1 MRARDLGIPL
11 AGTPGPLNAITD
23 IPGVEVGMVT
33 LIEDGSAAEVAA
45 RTGVTAILP
54 LGRSG
59 IGTSVPA
66 GFASMNGN
74 GEMTGSHWIRETGG
88 LSSPV
93 MITNTHAVG
102 SVHRGVIDWI
112 IANRPAKAVEWL
124 LPVVAETWDGYL
136 NSINEPF
143 IQPRHA
149 GQAIDSAVGG
159 PVQEGSFGG
168 GTGMNCYSFKG
179 GNGTSSRIVQL
190 GDSRYLVG
198 AFLQANFG
206 DRSELMIAGIP
217 MGDLDV
223 PNPLGE
229 VDWINSDRQGA
240 ERAGVAPSGAG
251 SVIAIIATD
260 APLLPAQC
268 EALTRR
274 VSHGLART
282 GTSGSHFSGDIFL
295 GFSTANAGA
304 LDSGFPSGPAGE
316 LRQLNFIPWNR
327 MDIFFEATVQCVE
340 EAVLNALVNNA
351 DMVGRDGHHSYA
363 LPHDQVRA
371 RFART

>member
-11 AGTPGPLNAITD
+11 AGIPGPLNAITD

-33 LIEDGSAAEVAA
+33 LIDDGPTPGVAA

-66 GFASMNGN
+66 GLTSMNGN
-74 GEMTGSHWIRETGG
+74 GEMTGSHWIRETGA
-88 LSSPV
+88 LNSPV

-102 SVHRGVIDWI
+102 TVHRGVIDWI
-112 IANRPAKAVEWL
+112 VANRPAMAVEWL

-143 IQPRHA
+143 IQTSHA
-149 GQAIDSAVGG
+149 GRAIDSAVGG
-159 PVQEGSFGG
+159 PVQEGSYGG

-179 GNGTSSRIVQL
+179 GNGTSSRTVKL
-190 GDSRYLVG
+190 GDAQYLVA

-206 DRSELMIAGIP
+206 DRTELMIAGVP
-217 MGDLDV
+217 MGDVDV

-229 VDWINSDRQGA
+229 VDWISTDREGA
-240 ERAGVAPSGAG
+240 ARAAVAPPGAG
-251 SVIAIIATD
+251 SVIAVIATN

-274 VSHGLART
+274 VPLGLART
-282 GTSGSHFSGDIFL
+282 GTTGSHFSGDIFL
-295 GFSTANAGA
+295 AFSTANAGA
-304 LDSGFPSGPAGE
+304 LDSGFPSDQE
-316 LRQLNFIPWNR
+316 DDIRQLSFVPWNR
-327 MDIFFEATVQCVE
+327 MDRFFEATVQCVE
-340 EAVLNALVNNA
+340 EAVLNALVSNA
-351 DMVGRDGHHSYA
+351 DMVGRDGHRSHA
-363 LPHDQVRA
+363 LPHDQIRA
-371 RFART
+371 RVKPA

>member
-33 LIEDGSAAEVAA
+33 LIEDGSTAEVAA

-66 GFASMNGN
+66 GFTSMNGN

-136 NSINEPF
+136 NCINEPF

-179 GNGTSSRIVQL
+179 GNGTSSRTVEL

-206 DRSELMIAGIP
+206 ERSELMIAGIP
-217 MGDLDV
+217 MGDLNV

-304 LDSGFPSGPAGE
+304 LDSGFPSGPADE

-327 MDIFFEATVQCVE
+327 IDILFEATVQCVE

>member
-11 AGTPGPLNAITD
+11 AGNPGPLNAITD

-33 LIEDGSAAEVAA
+33 LIEDGSAPGVAA

-66 GFASMNGN
+66 GFTSMNGN

-88 LSSPV
+88 LSSPL

-136 NSINEPF
+136 NSINEPVV
-143 IQPRHA
+143 QPSHA
-149 GQAIDSAVGG
+149 GLAIDSAVGG
-159 PVQEGSFGG
+159 PVQEGSHGG

-179 GNGTSSRIVQL
+179 GNGTSSRTVTL
-190 GDSRYLVG
+190 GDHQYLVG

-206 DRSELMIAGIP
+206 DRPELTIAGIP

-223 PNPLGE
+223 PNPIGE
-229 VDWINSDRQGA
+229 DDWIHADRRGA
-240 ERAGVAPSGAG
+240 ERAIPTPPGTG
-251 SVIAIIATD
+251 SVIAVIATN

-304 LDSGFPSGPAGE
+304 LDSGFPSGPADDI
-316 LRQLNFIPWNR
+316 RQLNFIPWNR
-327 MDIFFEATVQCVE
+327 MDPFFEATVQCVE
-340 EAVLNALVNNA
+340 EAVLNALVNNS
-351 DMVGRDGHHSYA
+351 DMGGRDGHRSYA

-371 RFART
+371 RLARA